1 MLPQNSG
8 GDMAKL
14 ERDHYGTIELLV
26 LKALSWEPTHGFG
39 ISRWIELV
47 SNDEVSVQEGSLYP
61 ALYRLEAEGWIE
73 AEWGV
78 SENGRRAKFYALTTL
93 GRRMLRAEE
102 SRWQRFVATMGRVL
116 AATPGSVA
124 RDTR

>member
-1 MLPQNSG
+1 
-8 GDMAKL
+8 MAKL

-26 LKALSWEPTHGFG
+26 LKALSWAPAHGFG

-47 SNDEVSVQEGSLYP
+47 SGDEVRVQEGSLYP
-61 ALYRLEAEGWIE
+61 ALFRLEAEGCVS

-78 SENGRRAKFYALTTL
+78 SENGRRAKFYALTPL

-102 SRWQRFVATMGRVL
+102 SRWRSFVETMGRVL
-116 AATPGSVA
+116 AATPGALVDDA
-124 RDTR
+124 R